1 MALVGKVGRRRIRA
15 RFAMVLLYGVLII
28 GAVTTVYPFLLMAST
43 GFKGASDQDDGK
55 MVPQYWSVVSWPGLG
70 GLPAKESLLGKY
82 LLDKYS
88 GDEEKIRSTRI
99 GTSVDPTGYESFLLG
114 LPVGFYEAGFRTQTG
129 QVTGRLAERY
139 QSWLRARYRDL
150 EKLNHAY
157 LEEDTAF
164 QTVVPPAE
172 MLARKDWHAPQSL
185 KYQDWTLFKSQL
197 PAEFRIP
204 ITEQGMFQDF
214 MRSKFKNQFSAV
226 SPTIAAGAAS
236 FAQLKVPSSGP
247 LLAEFKRTS
256 LPVAFARETIESF
269 WAKVHSGPLPVD
281 SYETQFVRQHA
292 GELRREF
299 ASRNYRYVLDYV
311 AINGRSLWNTVI
323 FCVLAILTQLIV
335 NPLAAYALARY
346 PISATGKILL
356 FLLATM
362 AFPAEVAMIPSF
374 LLLKQF
380 HLLNTFSAL
389 VLPTAASGYMIFLL
403 KGFFDSLPKELY
415 EAGQIDGAREITMMM
430 RIALP
435 LSKPVLGYI
444 ALMAFMAAY
453 GSFLYAFLVAQDQRI
468 WTLMV
473 WVYNLQTY
481 APKAVTMAALVI
493 AALPTLLVFLLAQNV
508 IMKGIILP
516 GER

>member
-1 MALVGKVGRRRIRA
+1 MALVGKVGRRRFRA
-15 RFAMVLLYGVLII
+15 RFAMFLLYAVLTL
-28 GAVTTVYPFLLMAST
+28 GAVTTIYPFLLMAST
-43 GFKGASDQDDGK
+43 GLKGASDQDDSRI
-55 MVPQYWSVVSWPGLG
+55 VPAYWSIVSSPGLN

-82 LLDKYS
+82 LLDKYA
-88 GDEEKIRSTRI
+88 GDEEKIRSSRT
-99 GTSVDPTGYESFLLG
+99 GSNASPVGYEQFLLS

-139 QSWLRARYRDL
+139 QSWLRARYGDIER
-150 EKLNHAY
+150 LNHAY

-164 QTVVPPAE
+164 QTIVPPAE
-172 MLARKDWHAPQSL
+172 MLSRKGWRVPDTLKYKDWQ
-185 KYQDWTLFKSQL
+185 LFKNQL
-197 PAEFRIP
+197 LAEFRIP
-204 ITEQGMFQDF
+204 ITDQGMYQDF
-214 MRSKFKNQFSAV
+214 MRSKFKNQFSVVPAAIAGRAV
-226 SPTIAAGAAS
+226 S
-236 FAQLKVPSSGP
+236 FAQLQVPSGGP
-247 LLAEFKRTS
+247 LLQEFRQTALPAAFSNQTVES
-256 LPVAFARETIESF
+256 L
-269 WAKVHSGPLPVD
+269 WAQRHSGPLPVGA
-281 SYETQFVRQHA
+281 YETQFVQSHA

-311 AINGRSLWNTVI
+311 AINGRALWNTVI
-323 FCVLAILTQLIV
+323 FCVFAILTQLIV

-389 VLPTAASGYMIFLL
+389 VLPSAASGYMIFLL

-415 EAGQIDGAREITMMM
+415 EAGQMDGARETTMML

-453 GSFLYAFLVAQDQRI
+453 GSFMYAFLVAQDQHI

-493 AALPTLLVFLLAQNV
+493 AALPTLVVFLLAQRV